1 MTFIFYILGDIIC
14 AEFLVQY
21 SDDRNILCH
30 ITQFI
35 I

>member
-1 MTFIFYILGDIIC
+1 MTFIFYILGQIIC

-21 SDDRNILCH
+21 PDDRNIYY